1 MRVVS
6 LTLRDA
12 ATARESDKVL
22 AVLCTITHP
31 ELSQPLL
38 ISSDPS
44 KRLQNDPP
52 LFGTVSR
59 GKTFLFIGM
68 KAVLP
73 GSDAKTAQK
82 AQFMFDNIGV
92 DRGLVPGLEPAR
104 VSDLT
109 LISPT
114 PARVLTELVYST
126 TPDFVERRWPKLA
139 TVNTTIQGTDVV
151 LDLARNNRAREP
163 VPALTF
169 NEFFFPGLF

>member
-1 MRVVS
+1 MRIVS
-6 LTLRDA
+6 LTLRNA
-12 ATARESDKVL
+12 ATARESDKIL

-31 ELSQPLL
+31 ELPQPLL

-44 KRLQNDPP
+44 VRLQEDPP

-59 GKTFLFIGM
+59 GKTFLHIPM

-73 GSDAKTAQK
+73 GSDAKTALK
-82 AQFMFDNIGV
+82 AQFMFDNIAV
-92 DRGLVPGLEPAR
+92 ARDLVPGLEPAR

-114 PARVLTELVYST
+114 PARILTELVYST
-126 TPDFVERRWPKLA
+126 TPDFVERRWPKLV
-139 TVNTTIQGTDVV
+139 TVNATIQGTDVV

-169 NEFFFPGLF
+169 NELYFPGLY